1 MVWRDQRPTNAYTIW
16 FVWACSPCFEPY
28 TIIISSYFRWRV
40 FPIALVGL
48 FYVIKYEVRYRLV
61 ELYLWYHFVQPSLKL
76 SSDHSLYKN
85 KNISPEKVND
95 FLNILFYLC
104 VHQCINPPNVNRKY
118 ILQRSNN
125 RRQVKTVRAIRDRLV
140 ESARFG
146 HNGPLDDSCLLLN
159 FDTFEYDL
167 RPSLRTQLN

>member
-1 MVWRDQRPTNAYTIW
+1 M
-16 FVWACSPCFEPY
+16 
-28 TIIISSYFRWRV
+28 
-40 FPIALVGL
+40 
-48 FYVIKYEVRYRLV
+48 
-61 ELYLWYHFVQPSLKL
+61 
-76 SSDHSLYKN
+76 
-85 KNISPEKVND
+85 
-95 FLNILFYLC
+95 
-104 VHQCINPPNVNRKY
+104 NRKY